1 MDVLIRIEEQHDV
14 VAVRVVHER
23 AFGRPEEARLVEM
36 LHRGEFV
43 RLSLVAEVGGQ
54 VVGHVLFSD
63 LPVRTDEGVVHLL
76 ALAPLAVLP
85 EWQRRGVGSAL
96 VRHGLKA
103 CAECGQRAVVVLGE
117 PAYYGRF
124 GFTAEQTA
132 RLESPYAGP
141 YFQAVE
147 LQPGA
152 LESVTGA
159 VQYPAPFTEV

>member
-63 LPVRTDEGVVHLL
+63 LPVHGRRSRPPARPGAAGGPARMAAAGCRVGTGTTWSEGVCRVWSARWSFSASLRIMGVS
-76 ALAPLAVLP
+76 ASQPS
-85 EWQRRGVGSAL
+85 RR
-96 VRHGLKA
+96 
-103 CAECGQRAVVVLGE
+103 
-117 PAYYGRF
+117 
-124 GFTAEQTA
+124 A